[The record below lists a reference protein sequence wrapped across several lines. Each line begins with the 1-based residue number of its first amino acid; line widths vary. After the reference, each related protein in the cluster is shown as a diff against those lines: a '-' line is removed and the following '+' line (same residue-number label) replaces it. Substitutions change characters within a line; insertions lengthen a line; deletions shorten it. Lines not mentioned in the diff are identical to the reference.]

1 MTVNV
6 QAIRAE
12 ALFVSPVQSS
22 DRPAPDDVLR
32 AVATTLRRFGMRG
45 CAVRVAGEFGE
56 HPEIAVTRMEW
67 ALTMITTAYPTP
79 AKPAELRRSQ
89 PQPQQLAL
97 AG

>member
-6 QAIRAE
+6 EAIRAE
-12 ALFVSPVQSS
+12 ALFVSPLQSS

-45 CAVRVAGEFGE
+45 CALRVAGEFGE
-56 HPEIAVTRMEW
+56 HPEAAADRMAW
-67 ALTMITTAYPTP
+67 ALSMIRVAYPTQP
-79 AKPAELRRSQ
+79 KPTLPKPAAQQ
-89 PQPQQLAL
+89 PLAL